1 LNPFPLYTKDS
12 SNEIVLIKLWNI
24 LNYYVHVVISFLL
37 LLLFINHFGANE
49 HLNSLYV
56 LLMYVCLLIISKIFM
71 VLWSQVRASWL
82 LIWWLLEAYMVV
94 NFRARRISKGAC
106 KLAWIPT
113 LIKKKSLWC
122 VDENRTFLGYI
133 FTEQC
138 MCYNACV
145 IYSLITRCNEQLPLS
160 ILSEQCH
167 KTPKITIQ

>member
-71 VLWSQVRASWL
+71 VLWSQVRVSWL

-94 NFRARRISKGAC
+94 NFRTRRISKGAC

-113 LIKKKSLWC
+113 LIKKKIFMVCRWESNISWLYIY
-122 VDENRTFLGYI
+122 RTMHVLYI
-133 FTEQC
+133 AWSQDAMNNYHFQYYLNSATKPQK
-138 MCYNACV
+138 
-145 IYSLITRCNEQLPLS
+145 SQSSKQR
-160 ILSEQCH
+160 
-167 KTPKITIQ
+167 

>member
-71 VLWSQVRASWL
+71 VLWSQVRVSWL

-106 KLAWIPT
+106 KLARIPT
-113 LIKKKSLWC
+113 LKKKNLYNVSMRI
-122 VDENRTFLGYI
+122 EHFLVIYLQNI
-133 FTEQC
+133 
-138 MCYNACV
+138 ACV